1 MKLQSLLAIL
11 AVSAFATLQ
20 ATAATLQE
28 PAATAQNGKG
38 KKPAKKAVSKKSADK
53 KSTDKKPVAKA
64 EASVKVGDTITTS
77 SGLKYVITKHNPGGT
92 KVTKG
97 DKIDAHYTG
106 TLKNGKKF
114 DSSRDRNQPFSFIV
128 GNGQVIAGWDEGFTY
143 LRKGDVATLIIP
155 AGLGYGEMDMGDIP
169 ANSTLYFD
177 VEVMDVQK
185 AVEYFPYNG
194 VGKDTI
200 TLPSGLKYIIIDNGD
215 VAQKAKPEQTAS
227 MYYAGYLNDGTKFDS
242 NFGTFQPFDLK
253 IKDAPVIEG
262 WRQMLPL
269 MNKGMKVR
277 AIIPGKLAYGDRG
290 YPGVIPP
297 NATLIFDMFMVDL
310 K

>member
-1 MKLQSLLAIL
+1 MKLKSILAIV
-11 AVSAFATLQ
+11 AVSGLIVLQASNASSNVPATL
-20 ATAATLQE
+20 
-28 PAATAQNGKG
+28 AQNGQG
-38 KKPAKKAVSKKSADK
+38 KKSANK
-53 KSTDKKPVAKA
+53 KAAPKKATSKKPVAKKEVA
-64 EASVKVGDTITTS
+64 KEVKVGDTITTKT
-77 SGLKYVITKHNPGGT
+77 GLKYVITKHNASGT
-92 KVTKG
+92 KVNNG

-106 TLKNGKKF
+106 TLANGKKF
-114 DSSRDRNQPFSFIV
+114 DSSRDRNQPFSFVV

-143 LRKGDVATLIIP
+143 LRQGDAATLIIP
-155 AGLGYGEMDMGDIP
+155 PGLGYGERDMGDIP

-177 VEVMDVQK
+177 VEVMNVLK
-185 AVEYFPYNG
+185 GEVYVPYDG
-194 VGKDTI
+194 KGKDTI
-200 TLPSGLKYIIIDNGD
+200 TLPSGLKYIIIDQGD
-215 VAQKAKPEQTAS
+215 VTQKAKPEQTAS
-227 MYYAGYLNDGTKFDS
+227 MYYAGFLNDGTKFDS

-262 WRQMLPL
+262 WKQMLPL

-277 AIIPGKLAYGDRG
+277 AILPGNLAYGERG